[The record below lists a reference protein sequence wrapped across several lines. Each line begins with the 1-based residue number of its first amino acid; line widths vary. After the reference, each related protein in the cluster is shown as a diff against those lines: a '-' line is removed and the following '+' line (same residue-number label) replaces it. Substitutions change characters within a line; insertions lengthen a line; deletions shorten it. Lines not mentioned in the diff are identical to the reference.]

1 MKTYKLK
8 INGARFEARVME
20 FTETHAKINVNG
32 TDYLIQIEEDT
43 PQQVP
48 KLASQD
54 KAVPL
59 APSFSSGFEPG
70 TGELRAPIPGVIV
83 SIKVKEGEKVTKGQT
98 IITLEAMK
106 MESEIAAPVDGV
118 ISKISVKER
127 SPVQEGDL
135 MMIIKGDQLRDKPAA
150 KPTRNGANSQ
160 APAVA
165 QPLDN
170 TLRAPLPG
178 LVIDVLVKVGDMID
192 TDSTVLILEAM
203 KMESEIHSTLKG
215 RISKVHVSKGESIQE
230 GDPLIE
236 VEA

>member
-1 MKTYKLK
+1 MEKLRPGGYRDYMAAFK
-8 INGARFEARVME
+8 LDVPEKYNFAYDFLDARAGEDPARLAMIHVDDAGNRRE
-20 FTETHAKINVNG
+20 YSFGFFRDES
-32 TDYLIQIEEDT
+32 L
-43 PQQVP
+43 
-48 KLASQD
+48 KLASALCAKGVKKGD
-54 KAVPL
+54 RVAKGDPVAV
-59 APSFSSGFEPG
+59 
-70 TGELRAPIPGVIV
+70 
-83 SIKVKEGEKVTKGQT
+83 
-98 IITLEAMK
+98 LEAMK